1 VPFSRLG
8 PASAHRHAHDQPGHR
23 VLTCTPFPV
32 EPLNEGELSLGWGKS
47 VLLTRAVTAFS
58 APLAAFSSTRNHHH
72 TPRPSRGKPATL
84 AAELDEAS

>member
-1 VPFSRLG
+1 
-8 PASAHRHAHDQPGHR
+8 
-23 VLTCTPFPV
+23 
-32 EPLNEGELSLGWGKS
+32 LGWAKS